1 MNQFSQTPDEDASH
15 AAERWQHDEEIRQA
29 RAQRASRVE
38 ASDVPE
44 PADNHDYNPRHAA
57 PTVIHP
63 PAARIA
69 CPRCGMP
76 AGAKCINK
84 NVILHRYHTER
95 TQAASQAAPPKPGP
109 ATAKAINAAIGG
121 LPTAPPT
128 PPDPND
134 KRTALDKAVEA
145 LVRQHTSGAVI
156 EAAWA
161 AAHRIFAEK

>member
-1 MNQFSQTPDEDASH
+1 VNQFSQTPDEDASH

-121 LPTAPPT
+121 LPTSQAAPPDDGLT
-128 PPDPND
+128 I
-134 KRTALDKAVEA
+134 LDRAVQM
-145 LVRQHTSGAVI
+145 LVAEHTLGAVLD
-156 EAAWA
+156 AAWA
-161 AAHRIFAEK
+161 AAHRLNPRQ